1 MDYASGLAAALGWIR
16 LLIRLPFL
24 LSRSAPEVARDSVC
38 DHVPPRAFDS
48 TVTPAMCGVST

>member
-38 DHVPPRAFDS
+38 DHVPPTR
-48 TVTPAMCGVST
+48 V